1 MIMLS
6 KNADVSKGLVLV
18 FESFYVK
25 KTTGLPS
32 FIIMVYVKL
41 ILEGLV
47 NMTPPVGWNRS
58 LKSAG
63 DNRGDFKNVKAFKIY

>member
-1 MIMLS
+1 MLS

-47 NMTPPVGWNRS
+47 NMTPPVG
-58 LKSAG
+58 
-63 DNRGDFKNVKAFKIY
+63 